1 MMKYISDAENLKIV
15 MILLRNKKSRI
26 QIEAFHVFKVRAK
39 MFDLDLNTLQVF
51 VVNPH
56 KPDKVSH
63 VLFNNK
69 DKLVNY
75 FRKFHND
82 KRDDQFTEEKQLMV
96 DTLLALASPRQP
108 TCDE

>member
-26 QIEAFHVFKVRAK
+26 QIEAFHVFK
-39 MFDLDLNTLQVF
+39 VF